1 MICIYQIR
9 NLINGKVYVGQT
21 VNESRRKANHLF
33 LLRMNKHHS
42 IKLKNAYNKYG
53 EKNFIFEILE
63 ECSKEELNDRELYY
77 IQKKD
82 SYNNGYNCNEGGQ
95 FRTDRSGKNNTMYGV
110 KGKNHP
116 RFKDFIL
123 QLTLDGN
130 IVGRFET
137 LNDAATAVN
146 GDFSTIRKCL
156 IHQRK
161 NIKVLNGFMKK
172 NF

>member
-1 MICIYQIR
+1 MIENCI
-9 NLINGKVYVGQT
+9 
-21 VNESRRKANHLF
+21 
-33 LLRMNKHHS
+33 
-42 IKLKNAYNKYG
+42 
-53 EKNFIFEILE
+53 IF
-63 ECSKEELNDRELYY
+63 K
-77 IQKKD
+77 KKD